1 MVGGIVALD
10 LDFLGKFGDDAGL
23 DHVLGQVDQHR
34 TGPPGP
40 GDMEGLVDGLGQLVD
55 VLHQVVVLGAGP
67 GDADDVHFLEG
78 VVADQGGGHLAG
90 DDHDGDGVQVGR
102 SDAGHRV
109 GGPGAGGHQG
119 HAHLAGGPGIAVR
132 RMDRGLLVAHQDMLD
147 LRRPGELVIDVQDHA
162 PGVAEDVFH
171 LFPFQTFQ

>member
-1 MVGGIVALD
+1 MLAWT
-10 LDFLGKFGDDAGL
+10 
-23 DHVLGQVDQHR
+23 HVLGQVHQHR

-40 GDMEGLVDGLGQLVD
+40 GDMEGLVDGLGQVVD
-55 VLHQVVVLGAGP
+55 VLHQIVVLGAGP

-90 DDHDGDGVQVGR
+90 DHHDGDGVHVGR

-147 LRRPGELVIDVQDHA
+147 LRRPGQLVINIQDHP